1 MKFVSLESI
10 VKEAEKRSIP
20 FWKTVMLKDCFDKLY
35 SEEESFEKMRL
46 MYRAMEEADK
56 NYDPLLRSQS
66 HLSGGDGQ
74 KLDDYFNS
82 GNSLCGS
89 FLGKVMA
96 AAVKMGESN
105 ACMKRIVAAPTAG
118 SCGVLPAALITMK
131 NECSIPEDEIV
142 NALYTAAGVGEII
155 TIRASISG
163 AQGGCQAEIGSASA
177 MAAAALAQ
185 LKGGNNDE
193 ITHAVALALK
203 SMLGL
208 SCDPVAGLVEVPC
221 IKRNV
226 MGAVTAFTSADM
238 ALAGIRSAIPP
249 DEVIDAMGE
258 IGSLLPKCLRETSTA
273 GLAVMPTAVKIT
285 KELKL

>member
-1 MKFVSLESI
+1 MKFVSLTAI
-10 VKEAEKRSIP
+10 VAEAEKKGIP
-20 FWKTVMLKDCFDKLY
+20 FWKAVMLKDCFDKQY
-35 SEEESFEKMRL
+35 SKEESFEKMRL

-56 NYDPLLRSQS
+56 NYDPLLRSES
-66 HLSGGDGQ
+66 RLSGGDGQ
-74 KLDDYFNS
+74 KLENYFNE
-82 GNSLCGS
+82 GNSLCGG
-89 FLGKVMA
+89 FLGKVIA
-96 AAVKMGESN
+96 SAVKMGESN

-118 SCGVLPAALITMK
+118 SCGVLPSVLITIK
-131 NECSIPEDEIV
+131 NEYSISEDDIV
-142 NALYTAAGVGEII
+142 KALFTAAGVGEII
-155 TIRASISG
+155 AIRASISG

-193 ITHAVALALK
+193 ITHAAALALK

-208 SCDPVAGLVEVPC
+208 TCDPVAGLVEVPC

-226 MGAVTAFTSADM
+226 MGAITAFTSADM
-238 ALAGIRSAIPP
+238 ALAGVRSAIPP

-285 KELKL
+285 KELES